1 MGYPFRSA
9 GELTPAIALR
19 IIFGGVAGLV
29 MGALIGLRIFIPGA
43 ADQIYFSVDV
53 GSLHF
58 TARDGKGRSHGPLAV
73 WLLRDGGWRGENA
86 AQ

>member
-43 ADQIYFSVDV
+43 ADQIYF
-53 GSLHF
+53 F
-58 TARDGKGRSHGPLAV
+58 R
-73 WLLRDGGWRGENA
+73 
-86 AQ
+86 